1 VIIMKITGQIAI
13 KLIVFNALVG
23 TLLFLII
30 EVLFAQIFLDLVQ
43 NNENSYYII
52 LIFIAGFLISSLIA
66 VISSSF
72 TAEQIDKRATIV
84 ASMLALIANLTLW
97 IAIAYIRL
105 KDLVNTVQFVDKI
118 VLMPKV
124 LTYFAILTFPSIT
137 LVWLLA
143 QITFSVLFGLFLYL
157 IRAPISKKAGKP
169 RSDWI

>member
-1 VIIMKITGQIAI
+1 MKITAQIAV
-13 KLIVFNALVG
+13 KLVLFNALVG

-52 LIFIAGFLISSLIA
+52 LIFVAGFLISSIIA
-66 VISSSF
+66 VVSSQF
-72 TAEQIDKRATIV
+72 TAEQIDRRASIV
-84 ASMLALIANLTLW
+84 ASMLALIANLTIW
-97 IAIAYIRL
+97 IVIAYIRL
-105 KDLVNTVQFVDKI
+105 RELVNTVQFVDRI
-118 VLMPKV
+118 ALMPKV

-143 QITFSVLFGLFLYL
+143 QLSFAVLFGIILYL
-157 IRAPISKKAGKP
+157 IGAPISKKAGKV